1 MQFIFIFFKGLWFW
15 SGLGECTCK
24 VICQFFLSVFFYMH
38 GDYAAISG
46 TQGLIFSSQNG
57 SSSWGKQSL
66 NIYKWVASSYYLR
79 NLYWQMMTNSP
90 VWLVISYIWWSNM
103 YCNFHDIRVTWIA
116 DVSLLLNESRSY
128 DLCTDL
134 TVFSCMNRCWCSQG
148 CLFCSFSSR
157 FSHTNASPVYTQ
169 THTHAFTHRERQCVI
184 GIKSNE
190 ALTVF
195 LCKGWR
201 DAVNIL

>member
-1 MQFIFIFFKGLWFW
+1 MHFFFFFFKGLWFW

-116 DVSLLLNESRSY
+116 DVSLLGYS
-128 DLCTDL
+128 
-134 TVFSCMNRCWCSQG
+134 MNQGHMISVQIWRCLVAWIAVDAAKAVYFA
-148 CLFCSFSSR
+148 LFLLDSLIPTHLLFIHKHTHMH
-157 FSHTNASPVYTQ
+157 SHT
-169 THTHAFTHRERQCVI
+169 
-184 GIKSNE
+184 G
-190 ALTVF
+190 
-195 LCKGWR
+195 R
-201 DAVNIL
+201 DSA